1 MQLGPNQIRWLE
13 ALERGGYRQASGNLC
28 IIEDDGSR
36 CYCCLGVGAQLFC
49 PGQGEEAAQGV
60 KRVLSYD
67 DDAVAAPAGLMA
79 ALAFHDKFGRI
90 DRDFAKAEERQAVDD
105 VLVATSL
112 SELNDQLWSFEDIA
126 AFARRYPH
134 LVFSEPR

>member
-1 MQLGPNQIRWLE
+1 
-13 ALERGGYRQASGNLC
+13 
-28 IIEDDGSR
+28 
-36 CYCCLGVGAQLFC
+36 
-49 PGQGEEAAQGV
+49 
-60 KRVLSYD
+60 
-67 DDAVAAPAGLMA
+67 MA

-112 SELNDQLWSFEDIA
+112 SELNDQLWTFEDIA